1 MKMAQASNPH
11 YNPSNLL
18 EVLYKVVG
26 ARNDAQLARA
36 LEVSAPVICKIR
48 RHKMPLP
55 PSMLIRMHEVTKI
68 SIGDLRKLA
77 GDFRAHTGR
86 SAHHPTATEIT
97 SMQKYSSSLGKAVAQ
112 ELADRL

>member
-1 MKMAQASNPH
+1 MKISQASNPH
-11 YNPSNLL
+11 YNPGNLL
-18 EVLYKVVG
+18 DVLFKVVG

-48 RHKMPLP
+48 SKKMPVP

-68 SIGDLRKLA
+68 SISDLRKLA

-86 SAHHPTATEIT
+86 SARHPTGAEIGSMRITPSAQAT
-97 SMQKYSSSLGKAVAQ
+97 QLSSST
-112 ELADRL
+112 